1 MTNTNRR
8 NKYAVNPEPERARSN
23 KAYHAYPS
31 PIRKLVLESYYVH
44 PSPIKWRTN
53 EAYRVDPSPVKQ
65 CALCSYYKDHKNA
78 KQRYR
83 EKHHML
89 RQNLMDYQS
98 LQRLVAYSVTKKY
111 NKLWNSARTSMTT
124 YIYKLIKNVSKY
136 EVPLKQVLRPNI

>member
-65 CALCSYYKDHKNA
+65 RALCSYYKDHKNA

-124 YIYKLIKNVSKY
+124 TFIN
-136 EVPLKQVLRPNI
+136 